1 MFAYK
6 WLPESKQPNA
16 QVPVRKPVWHGVW
29 SVLRNP
35 TGAVQRLT
43 LIYAVAMLAFSCL
56 SSVLALYLS
65 AEFGITE
72 KTIGYVFLYV
82 GVFSVLMRSALIGPI
97 VDRIGEP
104 WSIRCGAAI
113 LVLGL
118 LAYPIA
124 PTLWSLAF
132 IVPLVPI
139 GTSLLFPAT
148 TAMMSRY
155 SPKGELG
162 TTMGIAQ
169 TFAGISRVIAPV
181 LSTTLFQRI
190 SHGTPFYFA
199 ATFVGLVSLL
209 AFQVEGRPVARA
221 CPCGRLIRIEVNKTV
236 SSLPN
241 FVFHKGRVVPYS
253 EVKFGVLM
261 HAMNYGT
268 AVFGGLRAYW
278 NEDEKQLFVFR
289 PHDHFRRF
297 LQSSKL
303 LCMNLGTSG
312 DDLAKGLMELIQT
325 EGHKEDLYIRPL
337 AFYSDEIIGVRVH
350 DLTADMTIVVMP
362 FGSYNKNEDNMHVT
376 VSSWRRIDDNSIPA
390 RGKIAGRLRQFRI
403 HQNRRCARGFRRSDR
418 AQRRRPRFGRL
429 RCELLHAAQRR
440 YVHASDHGQRS
451 GRNYAADRHSTAS

>member
-1 MFAYK
+1 MPAQSDQFKRLMVLIAVATIDMIGGAMVFPLIPFYALKFHASATTIGLIIASFFIAQLISAPLWGRVSDRYGRRPALLIGLSASTAAFFVFGFANSVWLLFVCRIVQGLGGGTTGVLQAYVSDSVPPEDRARSLGWLSAGTNVGTMIGPVVGSFATYWGQEWPGILAAVLCFTNALFAYK
-6 WLPESKQPNA
+6 WLPESKQPHVQA
-16 QVPVRKPVWHGVW
+16 PARKPVWHGVW
-29 SVLRNP
+29 AVLRNP

-82 GVFSVLMRSALIGPI
+82 GGFSVLMRSALIGPI

-104 WSIRCGAAI
+104 WSIRSGAAI

-148 TAMMSRY
+148 TAMMSRH

-162 TTMGIAQ
+162 LTMGIAQ

-199 ATFVGLVSLL
+199 ATFVGVVSLL
-209 AFQVEGRPVARA
+209 AFQVEGRPAAEPV
-221 CPCGRLIRIEVNKTV
+221 
-236 SSLPN
+236 
-241 FVFHKGRVVPYS
+241 RVV
-253 EVKFGVLM
+253 
-261 HAMNYGT
+261 
-268 AVFGGLRAYW
+268 
-278 NEDEKQLFVFR
+278 D
-289 PHDHFRRF
+289 
-297 LQSSKL
+297 
-303 LCMNLGTSG
+303 
-312 DDLAKGLMELIQT
+312 
-325 EGHKEDLYIRPL
+325 
-337 AFYSDEIIGVRVH
+337 
-350 DLTADMTIVVMP
+350 
-362 FGSYNKNEDNMHVT
+362 
-376 VSSWRRIDDNSIPA
+376 
-390 RGKIAGRLRQFRI
+390 
-403 HQNRRCARGFRRSDR
+403 
-418 AQRRRPRFGRL
+418 
-429 RCELLHAAQRR
+429 
-440 YVHASDHGQRS
+440 
-451 GRNYAADRHSTAS
+451 